1 MGEPGDQQG
10 EQHGGPQTQPD
21 EGPEPTK
28 KHGGTPAAHA
38 LHLANQRLP
47 TETRVRRQE
56 RLDVQAEDDS
66 RQEQEQREVGEAQR
80 ARQALGR
87 GKGGE
92 LLLGSGA
99 G

>member
-1 MGEPGDQQG
+1 MGEPDDQQG
-10 EQHGGPQTQPD
+10 EQHGDPQTQPD
-21 EGPEPTK
+21 EGPKPTK

-56 RLDVQAEDDS
+56 RLDVQTEDDPS
-66 RQEQEQREVGEAQR
+66 QEQEQREVGETER

-92 LLLGSGA
+92 LLPGSGA